1 MSKKKKKKKKES
13 SISILT
19 EIDNSLDDSY
29 TSIMQEI
36 QDYQMEI
43 YLADKKYKEKL
54 KKKLAKDPYYFDQNV
69 GKVKVR
75 KKAIAKMENNQF
87 FDRIDKMLQT
97 VSPLIIIIG
106 RLICSLILSV
116 LSIDVVKASV
126 SKTTLDKMDKVYKLA
141 YSIGR

>member
-1 MSKKKKKKKKES
+1 MSSVS
-13 SISILT
+13 SVIKRFAVT
-19 EIDNSLDDSY
+19 NYEKAYVNSVY
-29 TSIMQEI
+29 HE
-36 QDYQMEI
+36 
-43 YLADKKYKEKL
+43 
-54 KKKLAKDPYYFDQNV
+54 
-69 GKVKVR
+69 
-75 KKAIAKMENNQF
+75 F

-116 LSIDVVKASV
+116 LSIDIVKASV